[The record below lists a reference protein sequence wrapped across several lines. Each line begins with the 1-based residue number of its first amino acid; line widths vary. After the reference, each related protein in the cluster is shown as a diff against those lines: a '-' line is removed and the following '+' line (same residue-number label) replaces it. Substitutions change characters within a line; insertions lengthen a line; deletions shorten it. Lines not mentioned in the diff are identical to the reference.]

1 MLPVTLTRDQVELL
15 LEDASTP
22 GTEITV
28 DLENS
33 KVIRPNGEEFSFEI
47 DAFKKNC
54 LLNGLDKIG
63 LTLDKEDKISAFEAD
78 RSKNFPWLDGAS
90 MKVPEKIAMYPEAG
104 INSEKAAAV

>member
-22 GTEITV
+22 DTEITV

-54 LLNGLDKIG
+54 LLRG
-63 LTLDKEDKISAFEAD
+63 
-78 RSKNFPWLDGAS
+78 
-90 MKVPEKIAMYPEAG
+90 
-104 INSEKAAAV
+104 